1 MYFNHFF
8 HSFKS
13 TVILAGLALMSMIGC
28 KNQTSETAVDQNSG
42 YHTDASV
49 DSNMAKSLFANA
61 DPENASK
68 LNSDAMEKG
77 NIAYQIIA
85 YQEAG
90 FPDNQK
96 LYFKNAVFP
105 TGSADISEALKKEVE
120 ELFMV
125 LKAYPDVRI
134 KLESHTDNTGDEA
147 LNQMLSDLRV
157 SNIKE
162 LLTKQYG
169 VAEDRIEVVGH
180 GQSKPL
186 TDNDS
191 EEGRAKNS
199 RILLYFTK

>member
-1 MYFNHFF
+1 M
-8 HSFKS
+8 
-13 TVILAGLALMSMIGC
+13 AGLALMSLIAC
-28 KNQTSETAVDQNSG
+28 KNRTSETSVDQNSG

-49 DSNMAKSLFANA
+49 DGNVAKSLFANA
-61 DPENASK
+61 DPANLTL
-68 LNSDAMEKG
+68 LNSAALENG
-77 NIAYQIIA
+77 NISYQIIE
-85 YQEAG
+85 YQKAG

-96 LYFKNAVFP
+96 LQFRNAVFP

-120 ELFMV
+120 ELSMV

-157 SNIKE
+157 SNIRE

-191 EEGRAKNS
+191 EESRAKNS

>member
-1 MYFNHFF
+1 M
-8 HSFKS
+8 
-13 TVILAGLALMSMIGC
+13 AGLALMSMIAC
-28 KNQTSETAVDQNSG
+28 KNQTSVTSVDQNSG

-49 DSNMAKSLFANA
+49 DGNVAKSLFANA
-61 DPENASK
+61 DPSNLTL
-68 LNSDAMEKG
+68 LNSAALENG
-77 NIAYQIIA
+77 NIAYQIIE
-85 YQEAG
+85 YQKAG

-96 LYFKNAVFP
+96 LQFRNAVFP

-120 ELFMV
+120 ELSIV

-157 SNIKE
+157 SSIKE

-191 EEGRAKNS
+191 EESRAKNS